1 MLCVIRIGT
10 HRNMGGSMCLLPQT
24 HCHSNRAFI
33 TGCLLRQHRLSTLAH
48 CPILDR
54 WTDHH
59 YILSHTLCQL
69 YRSRLGAKNGVSL
82 MLLKSHSFLCALCIA
97 YSLFICMFSG
107 DSFIQSLQKIFTS
120 LDFSH
125 ILMCYSLNL
134 KWIKSNTTHLW
145 VPLHIFKQ
153 DGGCIMLWVCLLLAR
168 TIEFFRIKLNEIEL
182 STGKI
187 VEENLVQSAF
197 PFNRKIT

>member
-10 HRNMGGSMCLLPQT
+10 HRNMEGSMCLLPQT
-24 HCHSNRAFI
+24 HCHSNRACI

-59 YILSHTLCQL
+59 YILSHTLCRL

-97 YSLFICMFSG
+97 YSLFICMYSG
-107 DSFIQSLQKIFTS
+107 DLFIQCLQKIFTP

-125 ILMCYSLNL
+125 ILMCYSLKL
-134 KWIKSNTTHLW
+134 KLIKSNTTHRR
-145 VPLHIFKQ
+145 VPLHIFKHG
-153 DGGCIMLWVCLLLAR
+153 GGCIMLWVCLSSAR
-168 TIEFFRIKLNEIEL
+168 TWDFFRIKINGIRL
-182 STGKI
+182 
-187 VEENLVQSAF
+187 
-197 PFNRKIT
+197 